1 MSKRLRRENE
11 YLTEEVKAGRNQRLL
26 VGASPSFGKVV
37 ELVKAVTLTDTT
49 VILLGETGT
58 GKEVLAQALHDLDT
72 RRQQPFIRVNCA
84 ALPLRATSRSTF
96 HISHRVLI
104 GHVEDRQRQDCLPM
118 AIRSNIAPS
127 GRNGRI
133 D

>member
-84 ALPLRATSRSTF
+84 ALPPPGYVPLDLP
-96 HISHRVLI
+96 HQPPCPHRTCRGSAKARLPAN
-104 GHVEDRQRQDCLPM
+104 GH
-118 AIRSNIAPS
+118 
-127 GRNGRI
+127 
-133 D
+133 